1 MFFNAIVDERAFEF
15 CGEHIRKADLIRWN
29 LLKSKMDQ
37 TKQNLYDLRDRTGK
51 YEWLPEKIYW
61 KVNPADQWEVV
72 FYGYNPGET
81 GQPDGEISSS
91 EETKGKAWTS
101 RSFSTY
107 DNSDP
112 NKDWTTLSDVKIE
125 SIYVANPDTKQF
137 WPIPANAITN
147 SQGVLINDY
156 AY

>member
-1 MFFNAIVDERAFEF
+1 MS
-15 CGEHIRKADLIRWN
+15 
-29 LLKSKMDQ
+29 KSKK
-37 TKQNLYDLRDRTGK
+37 T
-51 YEWLPEKIYW
+51 PE
-61 KVNPADQWEVV
+61 QE
-72 FYGYNPGET
+72 
-81 GQPDGEISSS
+81 